1 MSLGLNDANALKSV
15 TMGDEVRISAFSQS
29 GKKIVEDLVMNGI
42 FSLES
47 ITRASK
53 SVKLVNPKAFLNYM
67 SSRLGIPDLDAYIMA
82 LGILDPTRAE
92 LASIGVSTK
101 LRSVNPKSGYHI
113 NTPDGID
120 VTVNGKSLNINLPHG
135 CALFVYGGSK
145 LDIPSDVVIVGV
157 ENFENITSSFDRET
171 LFEGYK
177 KILLIERSRHLQNL
191 LGNITNKYV
200 HFGDIDL
207 AGVHIYQSEYEPIVQ
222 ERGKF
227 MIPKNINEVIAKYGI
242 KSLYE
247 QQIERFK
254 NLVGS
259 NQQRQNLIDIIHK
272 HKKGLEQEY
281 YCGQRR

>member
-1 MSLGLNDANALKSV
+1 MSLGLNDANAIKSV
-15 TMGDEVRISAFSQS
+15 TMGDEVRISAFSRS

-42 FSLES
+42 FHLES
-47 ITRASK
+47 ITRSSK
-53 SVKLVNPKAFLNYM
+53 SVKLINLKAFSNYM
-67 SSRLGIPDLDAYIMA
+67 TSRLGIPDLDAYIMA
-82 LGILDPTRAE
+82 LGILGPTRGE

-101 LRSVNPKSGYHI
+101 LRSINPKSGYHI
-113 NTPDGID
+113 NSPDGID
-120 VTVNGKSLNINLPHG
+120 VVINGQVLNINFPHG
-135 CALFVYGGSK
+135 CALFVHGVSK
-145 LDIPSDVVIVGV
+145 LDIPSEVVIVGV

-171 LFEGYK
+171 LFEAYE

-191 LGNITNKYV
+191 LRNTTNKYV

-222 ERGKF
+222 ERGEF
-227 MIPKNINEVIAKYGI
+227 IIPKKINEDIAKYGI

-247 QQIERFK
+247 QQSERFK

-281 YCGQRR
+281 YIGQRR